1 MRIYDLAHARAGDK
15 GSSVNISVVAYTK
28 RGYEHLELYLTTE
41 VVMAKFLQIAN
52 GPVTRYSLPGLN
64 AFNFVIE
71 NVLGGGVT
79 TNMSTDLHGKSLS
92 SLMLTI
98 KVSAIF
104 NVM

>member
-15 GSSVNISVVAYTK
+15 GSTVNISVISYTK
-28 RGYEHLELYLTTE
+28 RGYEHLELYLTIE
-41 VVMAKFLQIAN
+41 VVMAKFSQIAN
-52 GPVTRYSLPGLN
+52 GPVTRYSLPRLN

-71 NVLGGGVT
+71 NALGGGVT
-79 TNMSTDLHGKSLS
+79 TNISMDLHGKSLS

-98 KVSAIF
+98 KVPDIS